1 MTIPVTHRPQ
11 LRSIRGKI
19 SAPLSVKPA
28 GSRLARPTRH
38 RAWLATIGV
47 ALLLLGGCSTAPS
60 RPLFY
65 PNDHMQQVGKVQAQ
79 RDTDACLQMAADNGV
94 AANKDGK
101 VGEKAAKG
109 AVLGGIGS
117 AAWGLVR
124 GDAGE
129 LALAGAAAGMATG
142 AAAGGFESTQMNP
155 TYQRFVERCLRER
168 GYDVIGWE

>member
-1 MTIPVTHRPQ
+1 MPMHPSTRCFPRPGT
-11 LRSIRGKI
+11 RF
-19 SAPLSVKPA
+19 PA
-28 GSRLARPTRH
+28 
-38 RAWLATIGV
+38 W
-47 ALLLLGGCSTAPS
+47 LLGGLLVLLLAGCSSGPK

-65 PNDHMQQVGKVQAQ
+65 PNAHFERVGPAQ
-79 RDTDACLQMAADNGV
+79 SEQDVAACMRKADNAGV
-94 AANKDGK
+94 GRNKDGQ
-101 VGEKAAKG
+101 VGERAAKG

-129 LALAGAAAGMATG
+129 RALAGAAAGAATG
-142 AAAGGFESTQMNP
+142 AAVGGFESAEMNP

>member
-1 MTIPVTHRPQ
+1 MSNRILTRFSSQ
-11 LRSIRGKI
+11 RSALLVSGVFAFSLLSACS
-19 SAPLSVKPA
+19 SAP
-28 GSRLARPTRH
+28 T
-38 RAWLATIGV
+38 
-47 ALLLLGGCSTAPS
+47 

-65 PNDHMQQVGKVQAQ
+65 PNSHMQQVGKAQAQ
-79 RDTDACLQMAADNGV
+79 RDTDACMQMASDSGV

-109 AVLGGIGS
+109 AVIGGIGS

-129 LALAGAAAGMATG
+129 RALAGAAAGLATG
-142 AAAGGFESTQMNP
+142 AAVGGFESAETNP